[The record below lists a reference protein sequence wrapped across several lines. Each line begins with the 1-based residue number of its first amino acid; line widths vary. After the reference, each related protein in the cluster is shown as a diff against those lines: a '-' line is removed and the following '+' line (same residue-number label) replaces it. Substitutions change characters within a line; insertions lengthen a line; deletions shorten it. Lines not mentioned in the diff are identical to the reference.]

1 MRVKL
6 LAIVIMFIL
15 GTTFLNNK
23 TFAYPPFLKQTKALG
38 LEAKDCTYCHEK
50 ASGGKSWNKR
60 GNWLKEQKKERKA
73 QAVDVRWL
81 KTYSEEPT
89 DKEPKKQES
98 KSDSANNTT
107 PSN

>member
-1 MRVKL
+1 MKKHLV
-6 LAIVIMFIL
+6 
-15 GTTFLNNK
+15 
-23 TFAYPPFLKQTKALG
+23 
-38 LEAKDCTYCHEK
+38 EK
-50 ASGGKSWNKR
+50 VGIN
-60 GNWLKEQKKERKA
+60 KA